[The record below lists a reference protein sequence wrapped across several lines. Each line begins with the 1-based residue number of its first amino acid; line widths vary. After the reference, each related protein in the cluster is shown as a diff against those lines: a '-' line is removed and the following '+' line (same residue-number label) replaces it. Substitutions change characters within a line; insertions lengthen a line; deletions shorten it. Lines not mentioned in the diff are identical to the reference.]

1 MRDLLQVL
9 RDEDSLHWKA
19 VARAWGV
26 DLGAAGR
33 DPLSHLVQAMLDPD
47 RVRLQFRRLSAHA
60 QEALARLRQSGGRM
74 PLMRFGRDYGEIREM
89 GLARREREQPW
100 LAPISIA
107 ETLWYAG
114 WLGKGFAVSRGGP
127 EEFVFIP
134 GDLLALMPAP
144 TLASAGGT
152 AFDIFTLGRKEEP
165 AYCGTS
171 LAEDACTLLA
181 FLRINPQSDAPPA
194 AWKHREDLARHLLL
208 PPALRMLVHLLREMS
223 ALRSDGLR
231 IDPQPAAAYLGLS
244 AQEAQL
250 RLIQLWRQSESWND
264 LAEWGE
270 VETRGRSWPNDPLA
284 ARSNLIGMLEQIP
297 GRGWVT
303 LASFIRALRD
313 QQPEFMRPAAAF
325 EGWSLIDR
333 STGAELNGWEAWE
346 RVEGAFARWLVCGPL
361 FWLGLTELAGGTPA
375 HAVRLSPLGEAALD
389 LPRSTPSETLP
400 PRPVP
405 VRMRNEGTVSLPA
418 GTDLTHRYQ
427 LARCLSWVGRQGT
440 AFIYRL
446 DPQGLEAARRQGLE
460 MRHVIAALERA
471 ARRPLPPGLAKAL
484 ASWVKDGAR
493 VVARQ
498 LRVVTFKDADTA
510 RRAARLSGMAAI
522 PRETLGPQAWV
533 VRPEHLGR
541 VRLLLAENG
550 LLMDVEGE

>member
-1 MRDLLQVL
+1 MRDLFQVL

-19 VARAWGV
+19 VARAWDV
-26 DLGAAGR
+26 DLGAAGQ
-33 DPLSHLVQAMLDPD
+33 DPLRHLVQAMLDPD
-47 RVRLQFRRLSAHA
+47 RVRRQFHGLSAQA
-60 QEALARLRQSGGRM
+60 QEALARVRHSGGRM
-74 PLMRFGRDYGEIREM
+74 PLMRFVREYGEIREM

-100 LAPISIA
+100 FAPVSLAEA
-107 ETLWYAG
+107 LWYAG
-114 WLGKGFAVSRGGP
+114 WLGKGFAISRAGP

-134 GDLLALMPAP
+134 GDLLALMPAQ

-165 AYCGTS
+165 ANCGTS
-171 LAEDACTLLA
+171 MAEDACTLLA
-181 FLRINPQSDAPPA
+181 FLRINPQSDALPS
-194 AWKHREDLARHLLL
+194 AWKHRENLVRHIIL
-208 PPALRMLVHLLREMS
+208 PGALRMLVHLLRELG

-231 IDPQPAAAYLGLS
+231 LDPQPAAAYLGLS
-244 AQEAQL
+244 PGEAQL
-250 RLIQLWRQSESWND
+250 RLIRLWRQSESWND

-270 VETRGRSWPNDPLA
+270 VETRGGSWPNDPLA
-284 ARSNLIGMLEQIP
+284 ARSNLIGMLERIP

-303 LASFIRALRD
+303 LTSVIRALHD
-313 QQPEFMRPAAAF
+313 QQPEFVRPAAAF
-325 EGWSLIDR
+325 EGWSLVDR

-346 RVEGAFARWLVCGPL
+346 RVEGAFARWLICGPM

-375 HAVRLSPLGEAALD
+375 QALRLSPLAAAALD
-389 LPRSTPSETLP
+389 LPRTTPSAVIP
-400 PRPVP
+400 PRAVP
-405 VRMRNEGTVSLPA
+405 VRVRNEGTVSLPA

-440 AFIYRL
+440 AFVYRL
-446 DPQGLEAARRQGLE
+446 DPQGLETARRQGLE

-471 ARRPLPPGLAKAL
+471 TRRPLPPGLAKAL

-498 LRVVTFKDADTA
+498 LRVVTFKDAETA
-510 RRAARLSGMAAI
+510 RRAARLTGMAAI

-533 VRPEHLGR
+533 VRPEDLGR
-541 VRLLLAENG
+541 VRLLLAESG